1 MASPLITAP
10 APTAASRASV
20 TRWPWL
26 LVPSP
31 ETSITRRL
39 VSKAASANSAKE
51 KSIAAPLQGE
61 LFVVDA
67 ARNVRRQYD
76 GRVDHDRRARRPRP
90 ARLRPS
96 EPSNDG
102 GAERNAKSQD
112 APTSLQ
118 GPVGAM

>member
-1 MASPLITAP
+1 M
-10 APTAASRASV
+10 RAGGN
-20 TRWPWL
+20 RIDEL
-26 LVPSP
+26 LALNRVH
-31 ETSITRRL
+31 
-39 VSKAASANSAKE
+39 
-51 KSIAAPLQGE
+51 IAAPLQGE

-76 GRVDHDRRARRPRP
+76 GRVDHDRRARRARP

-118 GPVGAM
+118 RPVGAMF